1 MARDP
6 DDSILI
12 AAEGLSIRRG
22 GHLIVD
28 KVDLAVA
35 PGEIVILIG
44 PNGSGKTTLVRALL
58 ELMEPDAGRVT
69 RRLSL
74 TIGYVP
80 QVLHVDPTL
89 PLTVRRFLTLG
100 TRASGRDLEA
110 ALREVGV
117 PHLLDQPV
125 QGLSGGQLRRVL
137 LARALLRDPD
147 LLVLDEPTA
156 GVDVSGQA
164 ALYDLIKTIRDKR
177 GCGVLLISHHLHLVM
192 AAADRVVCLNHHV
205 CCEGRPESVSR
216 NPAYLDLFGEAGT
229 DAIAVYTHQH
239 DHDHDL
245 TGAPVHADHDH
256 PGGHGD
262 GHNHGPGDGHNHG

>member
-1 MARDP
+1 MPRDS
-6 DDSILI
+6 DDQTLI

-58 ELMEPDAGRVT
+58 ELMEPDSGRVR

-80 QVLHVDPTL
+80 QELQVDPTL
-89 PLTVRRFLTLG
+89 PLTVRRFLILG
-100 TRASGRDLEA
+100 TRADERDLES
-110 ALREVGV
+110 ALSEVGV
-117 PHLLDQPV
+117 PQLLDHPV

-164 ALYDLIKTIRDKR
+164 ALYDLIKTIRDRR
-177 GCGVLLISHHLHLVM
+177 GCGVLLVSHHLHLVM

-205 CCEGRPESVSR
+205 CCEGRPDSVSR
-216 NPAYLDLFGEAGT
+216 NPAYIDLFGEAGT
-229 DAIAVYTHQH
+229 AAIAVYTHQH

-245 TGAPVHADHDH
+245 TGAPVTSDEEHDH
-256 PGGHGD
+256 G
-262 GHNHGPGDGHNHG
+262 

>member
-1 MARDP
+1 MPRDA
-6 DDSILI
+6 DDPNLI
-12 AAEGLSIRRG
+12 VAEGLSIRRG

-44 PNGSGKTTLVRALL
+44 PNGSGKTTLVRAIL

-80 QVLHVDPTL
+80 QVLQIDPTL

-100 TRASGRDLEA
+100 TRASPKDLDA
-110 ALREVGV
+110 ALTEVGV
-117 PHLLDQPV
+117 PQLLDQPV
-125 QGLSGGQLRRVL
+125 QSLSGGQLRRVL

-164 ALYDLIKTIRDKR
+164 ALYDLIKSIRDRR
-177 GCGVLLISHHLHLVM
+177 GCGVLLVSHHLHLVM

-205 CCEGRPESVSR
+205 CCEGQPELVSR

-229 DAIAVYTHQH
+229 AAIAVYTHQH
-239 DHDHDL
+239 DHNHDL
-245 TGAPVHADHDH
+245 TGAPVSAEDEHS
-256 PGGHGD
+256 HG
-262 GHNHGPGDGHNHG
+262 

>member
-1 MARDP
+1 MLTMPRDS
-6 DDSILI
+6 DDRTLI
-12 AAEGLSIRRG
+12 AAEGLSVRRG

-28 KVDLAVA
+28 KVDLTVA

-58 ELMEPDAGRVT
+58 DLVEPDGGRVA
-69 RRLSL
+69 RRLAL

-80 QVLHVDPTL
+80 QQLQFDPTL

-100 TRASGRDLEA
+100 TQATETDLEA
-110 ALREVGV
+110 ALAEVGV
-117 PHLLDQPV
+117 PLLLDQPA

-164 ALYDLIKTIRDKR
+164 ALYDLIKIIRDRR
-177 GCGVLLISHHLHLVM
+177 GCGVLLVSHQLHLVM

-205 CCEGRPESVSR
+205 CCEGQPESVSR

-229 DAIAVYTHQH
+229 AALAVYTHQH

-245 TGAPVHADHDH
+245 TGAPVAAGDETASDDTR
-256 PGGHGD
+256 HG
-262 GHNHGPGDGHNHG
+262 

>member
-1 MARDP
+1 MPRDA
-6 DDSILI
+6 DDQILI

-22 GHLIVD
+22 GHLVVD
-28 KVDLAVA
+28 QVDLTVS

-44 PNGSGKTTLVRALL
+44 PNGSGKSTLVRALL
-58 ELMEPDAGRVT
+58 DLMEPDAGRVS
-69 RRLSL
+69 RRLAL

-80 QVLHVDPTL
+80 QHLQFDPTL
-89 PLTVRRFLTLG
+89 PMTVRRFLALG
-100 TRASGRDLEA
+100 TRASEDDYQA
-110 ALREVGV
+110 ALTEVGV
-117 PHLLDQPV
+117 PQLLDQPA

-164 ALYDLIKTIRDKR
+164 ALYDLIRAIRDRR
-177 GCGVLLISHHLHLVM
+177 GCGVLLVSHHLHLVM

-205 CCEGRPESVSR
+205 CCEGQPESVSR
-216 NPAYLDLFGEAGT
+216 NPAYIDLFGDAGT
-229 DAIAVYTHQH
+229 AAIAVYTHQH

-245 TGAPVHADHDH
+245 TGAPVPSGAE
-256 PGGHGD
+256 PGTDEPHHG
-262 GHNHGPGDGHNHG
+262 